1 MRAVL
6 PNVFHCGISF
16 LVLSCWSEVTS
27 CSVVVYSWFP
37 FFVALCIYYY
47 GSGICAL
54 VVLWCVILA
63 GGALS
68 VWCFWKRNSQ
78 H

>member
-16 LVLSCWSEVTS
+16 LVCSCWSEVTS

-37 FFVALCIYYY
+37 FLVVVRIFCD
-47 GSGICAL
+47 GGGICAL
-54 VVLWCVILA
+54 VVLWCAWLLVGSCVPGV
-63 GGALS
+63 GGNPS
-68 VWCFWKRNSQ
+68 P
-78 H
+78 